1 MDSEPAS
8 EEERTTIYRF
18 RSSGED
24 AVGYICGE
32 EIFRTRWGQGIRI
45 GRCEG
50 DEAGWRIFRATKFD
64 EKELGRVSTEGVIHS
79 HGLFQGGTL
88 GWLEGDGTVIQGGL
102 ILAEEEVGR
111 VAGPGLQPA
120 AAALLLIFVPEED
133 EASREMGK
141 RSW

>member
-1 MDSEPAS
+1 MDSQPAS
-8 EEERTTIYRF
+8 EDERTTIYRF

-50 DEAGWRIFRATKFD
+50 DEAGWRIFRSTRFD
-64 EKELGRVSTEGVIHS
+64 EKELGRISTEGIVHS

-88 GWLEGDGTVIQGGL
+88 GWLEPDGTVVQGGFIYPKRKL
-102 ILAEEEVGR
+102 DALRVPGR
-111 VAGPGLQPA
+111 DWQ
-120 AAALLLIFVPEED
+120 
-133 EASREMGK
+133 RQ
-141 RSW
+141 RYC